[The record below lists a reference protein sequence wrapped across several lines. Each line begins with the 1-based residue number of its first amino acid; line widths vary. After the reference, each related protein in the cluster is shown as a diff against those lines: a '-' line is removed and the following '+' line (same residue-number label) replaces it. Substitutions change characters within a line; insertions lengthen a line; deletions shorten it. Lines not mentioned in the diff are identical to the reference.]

1 MQSKMMTLGAGAL
14 LAAVCSGSAF
24 AQALTGPGKTTAPT
38 VTSTATDATTGAAA
52 LASPGHSS
60 TASATG
66 SATGTTGTGSNPAVN
81 PPALGPGGQTLAPNA
96 PQNPASSGKR

>member
-1 MQSKMMTLGAGAL
+1 MQNKMMIFGAAAL
-14 LAAVCSGSAF
+14 LASVSSGTLF

-52 LASPGHSS
+52 PASPGHSS
-60 TASATG
+60 AASAAG

-81 PPALGPGGQTLAPNA
+81 PPDLEPGGQPLAPNA
-96 PQNPASSGKR
+96 PQNPASSSHR